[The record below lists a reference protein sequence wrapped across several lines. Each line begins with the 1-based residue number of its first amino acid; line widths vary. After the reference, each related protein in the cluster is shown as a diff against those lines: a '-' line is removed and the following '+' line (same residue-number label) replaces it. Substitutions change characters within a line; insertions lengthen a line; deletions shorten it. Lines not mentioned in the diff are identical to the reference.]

1 MATFTRRGDLQWQ
14 VKVRRKGY
22 PMQSRT
28 FMYRDDAEKWARTLE
43 RELETSGFI
52 DRREAEK
59 NTLREVLERY
69 RKEVTP
75 GKKSADI
82 ESIKIDVILKD
93 AILPNLKMSAI
104 TSAAVAAWRDRR
116 LAMVTGGTVNR
127 EIDVLSAA
135 LNHARREWGIHV
147 ENPIPYVKRPEKSR
161 ARERRL
167 SVEEEKYLFAALN
180 EGERQADGTL
190 ARGHVIRGWHL
201 LSSWLWKPRCVE
213 ANCWRCSGSMSI

>member
-28 FMYRDDAEKWARTLE
+28 SFMYRDDAEKWARTLE

-104 TSAAVAAWRDRR
+104 TSAAVAAWRDGR

-135 LNHARREWGIHV
+135 LNHAWREWGTG
-147 ENPIPYVKRPEKSR
+147 R
-161 ARERRL
+161 
-167 SVEEEKYLFAALN
+167 YL
-180 EGERQADGTL
+180 
-190 ARGHVIRGWHL
+190 IR
-201 LSSWLWKPRCVE
+201 C
-213 ANCWRCSGSMSI
+213 